1 MKKALLLALVPLL
14 MATTCN
20 KKEKQYP
27 TYYMDQEFKDYTLFK
42 VGSYWVYQDS
52 ATKQIDSVYL
62 YKQEITINDRRKI
75 VDYNYQD
82 VFENLYTSYY
92 NDTIFRNG
100 GAKLKGDTQSYCA
113 YFEGMLTS
121 FINAPY
127 LYFGSANEGTTFYHD
142 GNLIYLKFN
151 DIITIGNTSYS
162 NVKIFE
168 LIKESYP
175 LQIKKIFHA
184 KHKGVIRKELFNGQV
199 WNLIRYH
206 VTQ

>member
-62 YKQEITINDRRKI
+62 YKQTIAVSNYGKEIGYNAEYFREELRSSLFDTLLGGGGKPLEKAGHTYRFGRLNDFLNSSVFFYVGINKFSNIELLKLVDTMNHTQVKVFKI
-75 VDYNYQD
+75 EQEEYSYQPHK
-82 VFENLYTSYY
+82 TYY
-92 NDTIFRNG
+92 S
-100 GAKLKGDTQSYCA
+100 K
-113 YFEGMLTS
+113 
-121 FINAPY
+121 
-127 LYFGSANEGTTFYHD
+127 H
-142 GNLIYLKFN
+142 
-151 DIITIGNTSYS
+151 IGLVRS
-162 NVKIFE
+162 
-168 LIKESYP
+168 
-175 LQIKKIFHA
+175 
-184 KHKGVIRKELFNGQV
+184 ELFNGQV